1 MRHDF
6 TVEGAAFR
14 LRPLSV
20 GDAAFVVGLRT
31 DEKLTRYLN
40 PTSPDLADQIAW
52 TERYFEREGDFNFIV
67 ERIGSGTP
75 EGVVALY
82 DEEPGVQAQ
91 WGRWVLRPGSLAAP
105 ESALMIYRFGIE
117 IRGLPRIY
125 CHTEA
130 ANLAVVQFHE
140 SSGLETVGPSPE
152 ATTVEQAVTP
162 GNWAAVRERLTQGA
176 QRSAVLLRRR
186 EG

>member
-6 TVEGAAFR
+6 TVEGTAFR
-14 LRPLSV
+14 LRPLAV
-20 GDAAFVVGLRT
+20 EDAAFVVRLRT

-40 PTSPDLADQIAW
+40 PTSPDIADQIAW

-67 ERIGSGTP
+67 ERIGGAP
-75 EGVVALY
+75 EGAVALY

-105 ESALMIYRFGIE
+105 ESALLIYRFGIE
-117 IRGLPRIY
+117 TRGLPRIY
-125 CHTEA
+125 CRTEA

-140 SSGLETVGPSPE
+140 SSGLETSGPSPG

-162 GNWAAVRERLTQGA
+162 ANWAAVRERLARGA
-176 QRSAVLLRRR
+176 ERSAVLLRRR